1 MSDNNATKP
10 NLDNL
15 QADIWPGLL
24 KFYQIFYFFNID
36 EAPKFRPQLKIL
48 ADTVITS
55 ASGAQAMRDERR
67 ASKSARAAD
76 ITTRPQVVPMAG
88 VNIAFSKVGMEKLG
102 KDGLKDEAFNHG
114 QFKSMTQEG
123 GLGQDQADNWLE
135 SFKNGVDGVLLICGT
150 KDKVEARL
158 KQLEE
163 ENLGPSHGVKVAE
176 VLRGEDL
183 KSRPGHEHFGFKDG
197 ISQPLLKGLDD
208 AQAKLPN
215 KRHILTDPATII
227 TGNGE
232 PPWATDGSYMAFRK
246 LKQFVPEFRSF
257 VETKAPGLNYTP
269 AQLRARLVGRWESGA
284 PVQVFPNV
292 DNPKEAEKNDFDYTK
307 DLKDK
312 NCPFAAHIRKT
323 KPRGDLSNGTDWD
336 IMRRGIPYG
345 KEFFGGEEK
354 IPEDRGLL
362 FVCYQSSL
370 AKGFQFITKSWINEK
385 TFSPAA
391 TSVGVTAGID
401 PVMGSSRMNN
411 MSIVDGKGARK
422 SIDFDSFVQSNGGE
436 YFFMP
441 SLPLLQEIATM

>member
-1 MSDNNATKP
+1 MSDTNKVKP

-36 EAPKFRPQLKIL
+36 EVSKFRPQLKIL

-55 ASGAQAMRDERR
+55 ASSAQAMRNEILV
-67 ASKSARAAD
+67 SKSARAG
-76 ITTRPQVVPMAG
+76 ITTGPQVVPLAG
-88 VNIAFSKVGMEKLG
+88 VNIAFSKVGLEKLG
-102 KDGLKDEAFNHG
+102 KDGLKDQAFNHG
-114 QFKSMTQEG
+114 QFKSMTQG
-123 GLGQDQADNWLE
+123 VGAGQDQEKDWLD

-158 KQLEE
+158 KKLEE
-163 ENLGPSHGVKVAE
+163 ENLGGLKVAE

-183 KSRPGHEHFGFKDG
+183 ESRPGHEHFGFKDG
-197 ISQPLLKGLDD
+197 ISQPLLRGLDD
-208 AQAKLPN
+208 AQAQLSN
-215 KRHILTDPATII
+215 KRHILTDPGTII
-227 TGNGE
+227 TGKNE

-257 VETKAPGLNYTP
+257 VETNALRLSYSP
-269 AQLRARLVGRWESGA
+269 AQLGARLVGRWESGA
-284 PVQVFPNV
+284 PVQVFPKDDSPN
-292 DNPKEAEKNDFDYTK
+292 EAEKNDFDYTK
-307 DLKDK
+307 DLQDK

-323 KPRGDLSNGTDWD
+323 KPRGDLGNSTDFD

-345 KEFFGGEEK
+345 KEFLGGEEK
-354 IPEDRGLL
+354 TSEDRGLL

-370 AKGFQFITKSWINEK
+370 AKGFQFITESWINEK
-385 TFSPAA
+385 TFPPRAA
-391 TSVGVTAGID
+391 DVPVTPGID
-401 PVMGSSRMNN
+401 PIMGSSRLNN
-411 MSIVDGKGARK
+411 MSIVDGNGARN

-441 SLPLLQEIATM
+441 SLPVLREMAAK